1 LTIGLGGYVLCV
13 KGGVSEKM
21 AMAMASWRLVSRQP
35 VDLVGCHCTMD
46 VEVIHAVNSTE
57 SEAVTGQVKSHH

>member
-1 LTIGLGGYVLCV
+1 MAIGLGGYVLCV

-21 AMAMASWRLVSRQP
+21 AMAMASWRLV
-35 VDLVGCHCTMD
+35 GCHCTMD

-57 SEAVTGQVKSHH
+57 SKAVTGQVKSQH